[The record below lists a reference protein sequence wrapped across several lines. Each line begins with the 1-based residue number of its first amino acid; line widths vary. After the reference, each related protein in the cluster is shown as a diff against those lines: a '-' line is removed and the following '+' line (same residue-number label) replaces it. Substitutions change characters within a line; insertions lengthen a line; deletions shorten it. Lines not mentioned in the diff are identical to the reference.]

1 MPNSNVNLLKNIL
14 GVIPMN
20 NARKINMESKT
31 FVAPKPNL
39 QLDGA
44 DNLYLAV
51 TRRSSGGLTFVYTL
65 VSARDKMNRYP
76 IIPETTVATFK
87 NATKADIYYNTVLEI
102 MRWQS
107 KSYLQNIRQYFR
119 DNAADFYKHNR

>member
-1 MPNSNVNLLKNIL
+1 
-14 GVIPMN
+14 MN

-39 QLDGA
+39 QLDGT

-87 NATKADIYYNTVLEI
+87 NSAKADIYYNTVLEI

-119 DNAADFYKHNR
+119 DSAADFYKRNR